1 MANDKIKG
9 VDKGKDGGL
18 GSDQDQDKKETRVER
33 VNRELVEKSNV
44 EKDAKKNAKK
54 LKLEIKKSLLQELQA
69 TANNIKN
76 EFMKIKEEKE
86 NQQKVIKENKIA
98 KIAQKKFQIQL
109 KENKIEKFV
118 EKNQQEKNLN
128 TGKRYGVI
136 ISEVNSSTYSDYYY
150 MINTF
155 QNDIKAVLFFRRQIR
170 NDFLK
175 LYSNVKCIVNCLSE
189 KTSDNDVKFVCT
201 FSEDRIGKQQ
211 RMLRFLHRDVFNDYN
226 YQLSR

>member
-86 NQQKVIKENKIA
+86 NQQKVIKENNNFLSYTFIKTEYCQDTTIS
-98 KIAQKKFQIQL
+98 IV
-109 KENKIEKFV
+109 V
-118 EKNQQEKNLN
+118 EK
-128 TGKRYGVI
+128 
-136 ISEVNSSTYSDYYY
+136 
-150 MINTF
+150 
-155 QNDIKAVLFFRRQIR
+155 
-170 NDFLK
+170 
-175 LYSNVKCIVNCLSE
+175 
-189 KTSDNDVKFVCT
+189 
-201 FSEDRIGKQQ
+201 
-211 RMLRFLHRDVFNDYN
+211 
-226 YQLSR
+226 